1 MMSLTCAI
9 EPLRSLNRLVGRISY
24 QWLIVTLDGEPA
36 KASNGI
42 EFAARPLIETLSH
55 ASTLFVCGGL
65 RVEPER
71 GAIFTPPPRLL
82 PKVPSLTA
90 SGTAYMPLSQ

>member
-71 GAIFTPPPRLL
+71 ERLCVVLLGGPTPPSALTFPPR
-82 PKVPSLTA
+82 PLTH
-90 SGTAYMPLSQ
+90 